1 MRTFLAFV
9 VLTLAWVGQ
18 PEAGRI
24 RVHTTFDDDTISIV
38 RTDSTDTTRTRL
50 NVSALR
56 SMLGPSAPVPPED
69 LERLTPEQIERL
81 AKVAIIS
88 RGRRPDLPGS
98 EIAAEVI
105 VPIVITAII
114 FLPIPLIIWL
124 VMRHRREIARDQH
137 ELRLAMV
144 QQGTYDPALF
154 APQSRAMPK
163 TKDRTPRTTAMVIW
177 GLVLSLAGAA
187 LLVAE
192 VAQGMAIH
200 GFLNGIGRGLGNSG
214 FELLLLTV
222 GVALILAAEYVKR
235 ENRGRGNNPG
245 DEEDT
250 SLGEHNSPDVR

>member
-1 MRTFLAFV
+1 MRTFVALA
-9 VLTLAWVGQ
+9 VLTLALVGQ

-24 RVHTTFDDDTISIV
+24 RVQTTFDNDTISIT
-38 RTDSTDTTRTRL
+38 RADSADTTTTRL
-50 NVSALR
+50 NVAALR

-81 AKVAIIS
+81 AKIAIIS
-88 RGRRPDLPGS
+88 RGRHPDSVATEVAADTVLP
-98 EIAAEVI
+98 IF
-105 VPIVITAII
+105 ITAIV
-114 FLPIPLIIWL
+114 FLPIPVIVWL

-154 APQSRAMPK
+154 APPSRQMPRS
-163 TKDRTPRTTAMVIW
+163 KDKTPRTTAMVIW
-177 GLVLSLAGAA
+177 GLILSLAGAA

-192 VAQGMAIH
+192 VAHSMAIH
-200 GFLNGIGRGLGNSG
+200 GFLNGLGRGLGDSG

-235 ENRGRGNNPG
+235 ENRGRASSPG

-250 SLGEHNSPDVR
+250 YDGGHNSPDVR